1 MAYRETP
8 RMRARKEATRQRIL
22 DITQQLVASGGFG
35 AASVARVAEES
46 GVAIGSVYRHFESK
60 SDLFAEVFRRATE
73 VEVNRVGEALNTSA
87 PADKALAEALEVFA
101 RRAIRSPTMAWAL
114 IAEPVDPL
122 VDEERLRYRQAYAEL
137 FEQTLIRGMREGCFR
152 PEQNPKLSSAATV
165 GAIAEA
171 LVGPLSPAAD
181 GLDRDNAE
189 QLIHDV
195 VRLCLQA
202 VRAPG
207 GQQQ

>member
-22 DITQQLVASGGFG
+22 DTTHQLVAEGGFG
-35 AASVARVAEES
+35 AASVARVAEKS

-73 VEVNRVGEALNTSA
+73 IEVNRVSEALDTTS
-87 PADKALAEALEVFA
+87 PADEALASALNAFA
-101 RRAIRSPTMAWAL
+101 RRAIRAPTMAWAL

-137 FEQTLIRGMREGCFR
+137 FEQTLARGMREGCFR
-152 PEQNPKLSSAATV
+152 PDQNPRLSSAATV

-171 LVGPLSPAAD
+171 
-181 GLDRDNAE
+181 
-189 QLIHDV
+189 
-195 VRLCLQA
+195 
-202 VRAPG
+202 
-207 GQQQ
+207 

>member
-22 DITQQLVASGGFG
+22 DTTHALVAEGGFG
-35 AASVARVAEES
+35 LASVARVAENA
-46 GVAIGSVYRHFESK
+46 GVAIGSVYRHFDSK

-73 VEVNRVGEALNTSA
+73 QEVHKVGEALDTAA
-87 PADKALAEALEVFA
+87 PADEALAESLGVFA

-137 FEQTLIRGMREGCFR
+137 FQQNLTLGIEQGHYR
-152 PEQNPKLSSAATV
+152 PDQNPQLGSAAIV

-171 LVGPLSPAAD
+171 LVGPLSPAAG
-181 GLDRDNAE
+181 GLDSDSADR
-189 QLIHDV
+189 LINDI
-195 VRLCLQA
+195 VRFCMQA
-202 VRAPG
+202 VRTG
-207 GQQQ
+207 E

>member
-22 DITQQLVASGGFG
+22 DTTHELVARNGFG
-35 AASVARVAEES
+35 AASVAHVAEHS
-46 GVAIGSVYRHFESK
+46 GVAIGSVYRHFDSK
-60 SDLFAEVFRRATE
+60 SDLFAEVFRHATE
-73 VEVNRVGEALNTSA
+73 IEVNRVGEALDTTS
-87 PADKALAEALEVFA
+87 PADEALASALDAFA
-101 RRAIRSPTMAWAL
+101 RRAIRAPTMAWAL

-137 FEQTLIRGMREGCFR
+137 FEQTLVRGMREGCFH
-152 PEQNPKLSSAATV
+152 PDQNPRLSSAATV

-171 LVGPLSPAAD
+171 LVGPLSPATN
-181 GLDRDNAE
+181 GLEKAEAE
-189 QLIHDV
+189 QLIHDI
-195 VRLCLQA
+195 VRFCLQA

-207 GQQQ
+207 EQQ

>member
-22 DITQQLVASGGFG
+22 ESTHALVAEGGFG
-35 AASVARVAEES
+35 FASVARVAEQA

-73 VEVNRVGEALNTSA
+73 QEVHKVSKALDTEA
-87 PADKALAEALEVFA
+87 PADQALANALDAFA

-114 IAEPVDPL
+114 IAEPVDAL

-137 FEQTLIRGMREGCFR
+137 FQQNLARGMNEGSFR
-152 PEQNPKLSSAATV
+152 PDQSPRLCSAAIV
-165 GAIAEA
+165 GAIAES
-171 LVGPLSPAAD
+171 LVGPLSPAAG
-181 GLDRDNAE
+181 GLDDESADR
-189 QLIHDV
+189 LIEDI
-195 VRLCLQA
+195 VRFCIQA
-202 VRAPG
+202 VRTG
-207 GQQQ
+207 E